1 MFGILISRK
10 LEKLYVASEFS
21 EGVVRLSMA
30 ESKFKFWDF
39 WEAPCEAAFGRELGR
54 NPKLENL
61 RLALKL
67 VSVFAVGDG
76 CKTGNVHLAA
86 LMILTDGLSE
96 GIVKLCDLENLVG
109 RLDFGPLLVS

>member
-10 LEKLYVASEFS
+10 LEKPYVASEFS
-21 EGVVRLSMA
+21 KGVVCLSMV
-30 ESKFKFWDF
+30 ESEFKFWDF

-67 VSVFAVGDG
+67 VSFFAVSDR

-86 LMILTDGLSE
+86 LMILTDGLID
-96 GIVKLCDLENLVG
+96 GIAKLRDLENLVG
-109 RLDFGPLLVS
+109 HLDFCPLLVS